1 LTNNERLVAHDRKME
16 LMKDAFKTKM
26 EMDILKQ
33 LIAIPEQ
40 MDPSN
45 KPRMCSYKNIENK
58 E

>member
-1 LTNNERLVAHDRKME
+1 VAHDRKME